1 MKNLP
6 LFENLKDNVIN
17 TITYKMDALQDVFS
31 SPDNFLLSFNKN
43 TIYDID
49 LLCMIGSVN
58 KEELYK
64 ELYFKNIDEIVL
76 LIENNLDKIENLIVL
91 TSIKYETGE
100 FEITIEY
107 NDEKIFNI
115 NIPEKYYKYEYSYI
129 EKSILEL
136 EKNLSILK
144 LKHKRSRIHKE
155 DIQNQI
161 NKVETELSNLIHKK
175 NKLDRITS
183 NLSSFL
189 NGYNF
194 LDFRRLSSL
203 FSDSDSDISDFN
215 DILSIL

>member
-1 MKNLP
+1 MP
-6 LFENLKDNVIN
+6 LFENLKDDVMN
-17 TITYKMDALQDVFS
+17 TITYKMDDLQEIFS

-43 TIYDID
+43 TIHDID

-58 KEELYK
+58 QEELYK
-64 ELYFKNIDEIVL
+64 ELYFKNIDGIVL
-76 LIENNLDKIENLIVL
+76 LIKNNLEEIENLIVL
-91 TSIKYETGE
+91 TNIKYKTGE
-100 FEITIEY
+100 FEINIEY
-107 NDEKIFNI
+107 NDERIFTI

-129 EKSILEL
+129 ENSLLEL
-136 EKNLSILK
+136 KENLSVLK

-161 NKVETELSNLIHKK
+161 NKIETELNSLIHKK
-175 NKLDRITS
+175 NTLDRITS

-203 FSDSDSDISDFN
+203 FSDSDNDNSDFN
-215 DILSIL
+215 DILFIL

>member
-1 MKNLP
+1 
-6 LFENLKDNVIN
+6 
-17 TITYKMDALQDVFS
+17 
-31 SPDNFLLSFNKN
+31 
-43 TIYDID
+43 
-49 LLCMIGSVN
+49 
-58 KEELYK
+58 
-64 ELYFKNIDEIVL
+64 
-76 LIENNLDKIENLIVL
+76 
-91 TSIKYETGE
+91 
-100 FEITIEY
+100 
-107 NDEKIFNI
+107 EKIFNI

>member
-1 MKNLP
+1 MP

-58 KEELYK
+58 QEELYK
-64 ELYFKNIDEIVL
+64 ELYFKNIDGIVL
-76 LIENNLDKIENLIVL
+76 LIENNLDEIENLIVL
-91 TSIKYETGE
+91 TNIKYKTGE

-107 NDEKIFNI
+107 NDEKIFKI
-115 NIPEKYYKYEYSYI
+115 NIPEKYYKYEYLYI

-136 EKNLSILK
+136 EENLSVLK
-144 LKHKRSRIHKE
+144 IKHKRSRIHKE

-161 NKVETELSNLIHKK
+161 NKVETELNNLIHKK
-175 NKLDRITS
+175 NTLDRITS
-183 NLSSFL
+183 NLRSFL

-203 FSDSDSDISDFN
+203 FSESDNDNSDFN